1 VTPTAES
8 ETTNLGPF
16 KTRPPRD
23 SDRRLLYATVF
34 IRALSIGLVGVLLGF
49 HLKGRGFDDA
59 EISLVVSAGLW
70 GMAAATVAVGLW
82 ADRVGR
88 RRSLIALALLAAAG
102 VVAASLASHLL
113 LACGAAF
120 IGMLNGAGRERG
132 ALPALEQTLLAG
144 TTDDAGRTRTFAVY
158 SLLDDGGLAIG
169 AALVWVIGRL
179 AVRDTP
185 PASLQAGGIAG
196 AAALLLVA
204 AALYTRLSPTTANVA
219 PRERRRLSPLTR
231 QRVAKISALFFLDGF
246 GGGLVVGALLA
257 LFFQE
262 RFEVSPE
269 TVALLFFG
277 ARILNS
283 ISHLGAAW
291 LAKRI
296 GLVNT
301 MVFTHIPSNVLLFTV
316 TIVPSFAVAALLFL
330 LREGLVEMDV
340 PTRQSYVMAIV
351 EPHERTAV
359 NAITN
364 LVRIVSWALAAA
376 VAGRLMRDVA
386 IQLPLAIA
394 AGMKITY
401 DVLLYRAF
409 KSVRPPE
416 EVGPRAA

>member
-1 VTPTAES
+1 MAPNEPLRRIGVAS
-8 ETTNLGPF
+8 
-16 KTRPPRD
+16 RD
-23 SDRRLLYATVF
+23 ADRRILYTTVF
-34 IRALSIGLVGVLLGF
+34 VRALSIGLVGVLLGF

-59 EISLVVSAGLW
+59 EISVVVSAGLW

-88 RRSLIALALLAAAG
+88 RKSLIALALLAAAG
-102 VVAASLASHLL
+102 VLAASFASHLL

-120 IGMLNGAGRERG
+120 LGMLNGAGRERG

-144 TTDDAGRTRTFAVY
+144 TTDDARRTRTFAVY

-169 AALVWVIGRL
+169 AALLWVIGHAA
-179 AVRDTP
+179 AVGTA
-185 PASLQAGGIAG
+185 PADVQAGGIVG
-196 AAALLLVA
+196 AASLLVVA
-204 AALYTRLSPTTANVA
+204 AALYSRLSPSTENSA
-219 PRERRRLSPLTR
+219 PHERRRLSPLTR
-231 QRVAKISALFFLDGF
+231 KRVAKISALFFLDGF

-262 RFEVSPE
+262 RFDVAPE
-269 TVALLFFG
+269 SVALLFFG
-277 ARILNS
+277 ARVLNS
-283 ISHLGAAW
+283 LSHLGAAW

-316 TIVPSFAVAALLFL
+316 TIVPSFPAAALLFL

-351 EPHERTAV
+351 KPHERTTV

-394 AGMKITY
+394 AGLKIAY
-401 DVLLYRAF
+401 DILLYRAF
-409 KSVRPPE
+409 KGVRPPE
-416 EVGPRAA
+416 EAAPRPA